1 MIHGS
6 YHRSGLDLVL
16 TGRDGHHHVIASY
29 FASEHP
35 PALAAPDG
43 AHFSADMVEL
53 LAGSPA
59 PHEYAQAQGQ
69 TAAAADSI
77 GKIQKIAGDV
87 SVQRNGVSV
96 ALNVGDVVYK
106 SDVIVTGTDAKCGLT
121 FPDGT
126 ALEILP
132 NSRMALNEYD
142 YDAKSTSNQ
151 ALFTLVEGTFGFVA
165 GKVAH
170 TGDMK
175 IGTPVA
181 TMGIRGTTGVVQEVN
196 SANGGTTYSYSV
208 YDDPGTSHSGSWDM
222 FVDNPDG
229 TESLAL
235 TVSQPGFVTFV
246 TLRGLHEP
254 RLISTVPLTA
264 SQIDAARLI
273 INDLSELAGLAGPH
287 SIGIP
292 GSGDNPLLQLPP
304 NFQPEPFSNGPNVTY
319 NYQFL
324 PPPGPVAPQNLQN
337 LIFPTT
343 TTASNVFIWSSPNN
357 QIFPNGS
364 FWNLGAAPI
373 SADDIVVI
381 LTGISQYTE
390 NFTFQSLT
398 IDGSAQNGGLPPGEL
413 DMMGGGLTVTN
424 GLDVAG
430 TLLLQGDPPTFTSY
444 GTSIVETTGEI
455 IAQGA
460 GTVVEFM
467 PDPSN
472 PNPAFVLVSNFGLI
486 AAESGGLVEFL
497 ETSVTN
503 EAAATSTAQP
513 GLIESIGAGSL
524 VLFEGGSTL
533 DNGGTVI
540 AKDSGT
546 IEFLHAGTVV
556 NEPGSNSGGVETA
569 PGEIESTGAA
579 IIFTDTD
586 LDNFG
591 GVTANSFGTITFSGA
606 TIVNEAGV
614 PSGEDASPGGEIEA
628 TNDGLIGITG
638 GKIVNEAGATL
649 DAEFGG

>member
-1 MIHGS
+1 MNFYASEANGNHSDSLSLIEPDSHFPDAIVVPDADLLIHGS

-16 TGRDGHHHVIASY
+16 TGRDGQHHVIASY

-69 TAAAADSI
+69 TAAPADSI
-77 GKIQKIAGDV
+77 GKIQKVSGDV
-87 SVQRNGVSV
+87 AVQRNGVSV

-106 SDVIVTGTDAKCGLT
+106 SDIIVTGVDAKCGLT

-196 SANGGTTYSYSV
+196 SPNGGTTYSYSV

-273 INDLSELAGLAGPH
+273 MNDLSELAGLAGPH

-304 NFQPEPFSNGPNVTY
+304 NFQPEIFSNGPNVTY

-324 PPPGPVAPQNLQN
+324 PPPGPAAPQNPQD
-337 LIFPTT
+337 PVVQTA

-381 LTGISQYTE
+381 YL
-390 NFTFQSLT
+390 
-398 IDGSAQNGGLPPGEL
+398 A
-413 DMMGGGLTVTN
+413 
-424 GLDVAG
+424 
-430 TLLLQGDPPTFTSY
+430 TLLEDGAPPPSL
-444 GTSIVETTGEI
+444 IVGVPV
-455 IAQGA
+455 G
-460 GTVVEFM
+460 
-467 PDPSN
+467 
-472 PNPAFVLVSNFGLI
+472 FVG
-486 AAESGGLVEFL
+486 AAESKLALEANRQNIPYLTIRGRRGG
-497 ETSVTN
+497 SAI
-503 EAAATSTAQP
+503 AAAA
-513 GLIESIGAGSL
+513 
-524 VLFEGGSTL
+524 
-533 DNGGTVI
+533 
-540 AKDSGT
+540 
-546 IEFLHAGTVV
+546 V
-556 NEPGSNSGGVETA
+556 NA
-569 PGEIESTGAA
+569 
-579 IIFTDTD
+579 
-586 LDNFG
+586 L
-591 GVTANSFGTITFSGA
+591 
-606 TIVNEAGV
+606 
-614 PSGEDASPGGEIEA
+614 ASEE
-628 TNDGLIGITG
+628 
-638 GKIVNEAGATL
+638 E
-649 DAEFGG
+649 